1 MRWAGEL
8 DAQGLPPRLNMFKEM
23 AAVSLA
29 ASKPEPINQLMIG
42 PNVSDRDF
50 GYDWR
55 SDGVL
60 AALDRTQN
68 PTTG

>member
-1 MRWAGEL
+1 
-8 DAQGLPPRLNMFKEM
+8 MFKEM